1 MKYYQLSNTQY
12 HVSAIGMGCMR
23 IANKSVQEVEELI
36 DTALDC
42 GINFFD
48 HADIYGG
55 GKSEEVF
62 GEVLA
67 KRPELREKM
76 IIQSKCGIVP
86 GKRYDFSKDYIIN
99 AVNGTLERLQTDYLD
114 LLLLHRPDALC
125 DYEEV
130 ADAFNTLNKEGKVCQ
145 FGVSNHTAGQVR
157 LLQMYANQSIVA
169 NQLQFSIVHS
179 GMIDSGLHMNM
190 TEDLAV
196 DKDGG
201 VLDFCR
207 FNEIM
212 IQAWS
217 PLQASWSEG
226 TFIDNPHYPQLNE
239 ELAKLSKK
247 YQVTKAAIAV
257 AWILRHPAHMQVI
270 SGTASP
276 IHLREMC
283 EATNI
288 QLTRQEWYDLY
299 LASGKTLP

>member
-1 MKYYQLSNTQY
+1 MKYYQLSNTHY
-12 HVSAIGMGCMR
+12 RVSAIGMGCMR
-23 IANKSVQEVEELI
+23 IANKSAQEVEELI

-99 AVNGTLERLQTDYLD
+99 AVNGTLDRLQTDHLD

-157 LLQMYANQSIVA
+157 LLQMYAIT
-169 NQLQFSIVHS
+169 I
-179 GMIDSGLHMNM
+179 
-190 TEDLAV
+190 
-196 DKDGG
+196 
-201 VLDFCR
+201 LDC
-207 FNEIM
+207 
-212 IQAWS
+212 S
-217 PLQASWSEG
+217 
-226 TFIDNPHYPQLNE
+226 
-239 ELAKLSKK
+239 
-247 YQVTKAAIAV
+247 
-257 AWILRHPAHMQVI
+257 LRN
-270 SGTASP
+270 G
-276 IHLREMC
+276 R
-283 EATNI
+283 
-288 QLTRQEWYDLY
+288 
-299 LASGKTLP
+299 